1 MALSQCI
8 KKMLIQFL
16 VLLLLLFSSIIDI
29 NLSFILLLAFI
40 CNVLV
45 FLELAFL
52 KVLLCALVI
61 LIFDI
66 NLVIHVYYSFRT
78 SCNTTLMTPWHLSWQ
93 RHMAPCHM
101 SLWVKIQDPKKM

>member
-29 NLSFILLLAFI
+29 DLFFILLLAFI

-45 FLELAFL
+45 FL
-52 KVLLCALVI
+52 
-61 LIFDI
+61 
-66 NLVIHVYYSFRT
+66 N
-78 SCNTTLMTPWHLSWQ
+78 
-93 RHMAPCHM
+93 
-101 SLWVKIQDPKKM
+101 